1 MSNAFLNLN
10 AEMMT
15 LIFERDSL
23 NDGQSEVFI
32 YLALLRWARRSGTL
46 DANDPSQF
54 DTTEVLQS
62 ERLLDLK
69 KLMKLVRLPI
79 IPAEILVNLIYP
91 GKLVEMEDLF
101 LATAF

>member
-1 MSNAFLNLN
+1 LLSASLRFVENNTTAVIMSNAFLNLN

-62 ERLLDLK
+62 ERL
-69 KLMKLVRLPI
+69 
-79 IPAEILVNLIYP
+79 
-91 GKLVEMEDLF
+91 
-101 LATAF
+101 